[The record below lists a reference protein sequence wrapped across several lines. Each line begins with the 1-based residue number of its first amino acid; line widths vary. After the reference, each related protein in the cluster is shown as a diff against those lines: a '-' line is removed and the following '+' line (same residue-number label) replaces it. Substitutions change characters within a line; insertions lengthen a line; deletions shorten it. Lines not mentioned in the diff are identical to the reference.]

1 MSKIYIYSPSN
12 FELVAE
18 LDYVE
23 GNQYPTNSTLVVP
36 PVTTSTQAA
45 IFNPQ
50 TNLWSIVNDYRN
62 TTVYSLK
69 YGTEVKV
76 VDINI
81 NLAERGL
88 TLIPPAHDAGLPVS
102 NLKEPIQ
109 SVVLVDPS
117 TGGTVA
123 PDSKG
128 SGAATITTNTTAVT
142 GTFVAISCI
151 TDTVFTSLTRTG
163 TTGSLGTT
171 VVPSGFTI
179 FGTIT
184 GYQLASGAVIAYG
197 A

>member
-1 MSKIYIYSPSN
+1 MAAQQTMVPKAAAQAGVLYGFDPSN
-12 FELVAE
+12 PNLLNAMKI
-18 LDYVE
+18 DSS
-23 GNQYPTNSTLVVP
+23 GGI
-36 PVTTSTQAA
+36 VTA
-45 IFNPQ
+45 
-50 TNLWSIVNDYRN
+50 
-62 TTVYSLK
+62 
-69 YGTEVKV
+69 
-76 VDINI
+76 
-81 NLAERGL
+81 
-88 TLIPPAHDAGLPVS
+88 
-102 NLKEPIQ
+102 
-109 SVVLVDPS
+109 
-117 TGGTVA
+117 
-123 PDSKG
+123 DSKG